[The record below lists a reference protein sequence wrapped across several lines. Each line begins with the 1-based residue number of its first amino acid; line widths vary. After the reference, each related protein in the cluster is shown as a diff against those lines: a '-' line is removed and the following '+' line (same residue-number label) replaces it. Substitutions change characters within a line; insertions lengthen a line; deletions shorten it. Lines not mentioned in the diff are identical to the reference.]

1 MYNAISNIFVV
12 SSEKF
17 QQVHRSSRLSTRPT
31 GNLVK
36 MVPGSSE
43 HMVMELNVRLDYWG
57 EGLLGNLKE
66 GWLTCLSSDI
76 PKILFLN
83 MILAC
88 IAQQ

>member
-1 MYNAISNIFVV
+1 
-12 SSEKF
+12 
-17 QQVHRSSRLSTRPT
+17 
-31 GNLVK
+31 
-36 MVPGSSE
+36 
-43 HMVMELNVRLDYWG
+43 MVMELNVRLDYWG